1 MDNKQTNLT
10 PERIEYYNGVLSAL
24 LTVASHGQGELY
36 KTIVQNAG
44 SDELVWVATNT
55 KVGFDLDRHYL
66 AKHGFMPA
74 SFICESEE

>member
-1 MDNKQTNLT
+1 MSEKQINLT
-10 PERIEYYNGVLSAL
+10 PERVEYYNGVLSAL
-24 LTVASHGQGELY
+24 LTVASHGHAELY
-36 KTIVQNAG
+36 KTIVLNAG
-44 SDELVWVATNT
+44 PDELVWVASNT